1 MYLLEW
7 FGDLSSARRSG
18 ANGPDPIGFSDI
30 EAWSRLTG
38 TIVRREELII
48 LRQMDAAW
56 CRAVAQEHAQTR
68 RDAEGR
74 SKAQAQ
80 AKAML
85 GKK

>member
-1 MYLLEW
+1 M
-7 FGDLSSARRSG
+7 S
-18 ANGPDPIGFSDI
+18 GPDPIGYLDI

-38 TIVRREELII
+38 TIVRREELAV
-48 LRQMDAAW
+48 LRRMDAAW
-56 CRAVAQEHAQTR
+56 CRAVAEEHAHSR